1 MSAPHV
7 FVSWTIQDAKGKKS
21 TTEMK
26 LPAAA
31 DIAIASTFARSTGV
45 MIDALIKGRLVDVAV
60 GIKIA
65 LSSLSGIKTVADP
78 DSDVE
83 EGARFQFSTAIDSL
97 TGFRLPTF
105 DEAFMVAGTALVDT
119 ADATVD
125 ALVQRV
131 IAGQTVGLINVSP
144 SDQYGNDVTTLESAS
159 DSFTSTRR

>member
-1 MSAPHV
+1 MPSSV
-7 FVSWTIQDAKGKKS
+7 
-21 TTEMK
+21 
-26 LPAAA
+26 

-45 MIDALIKGRLVDVAV
+45 MIDALIKGRLVDVSV

-65 LSSLSGIKTVADP
+65 LSTLSGIKTTADA

-83 EGARFQFSTAIDSL
+83 EGARFSFRTAIGGL
-97 TGFRLPTF
+97 TGFRIPTF
-105 DEAFMVAGTALVDT
+105 DEAFMVSGSPLVDV

-144 SDQYGNDVTTLESAS
+144 SDQYGSDVTGLESAV
-159 DSFTSTRR
+159 DSFQSSRG